1 VTSPISG
8 PTPTTSVTTG
18 TTGASSTA
26 GNQTLD
32 QNAFLKLLVA
42 QMKYQ
47 DPSKP
52 MDASQ
57 MMAQTATYTQIQKLS
72 DLVTAQQSAV
82 TAQKIQ
88 AASAMVGRSVRYT
101 TPDGHT
107 GTGVVA
113 SATLSG
119 SEPTLKVGN
128 TDVPLSSVTEVRSS
142 AG

>member
-1 VTSPISG
+1 MTTPVNGIYTTPSG
-8 PTPTTSVTTG
+8 GTPGKSTTG
-18 TTGASSTA
+18 
-26 GNQTLD
+26 NQNLD
-32 QNAFLKLLVA
+32 ENSFLKLLVA
-42 QMKYQ
+42 QLKYQ

-57 MMAQTATYTQIQKLS
+57 MMSQTATYTEIDKLTA
-72 DLVTAQQSAV
+72 LETAQQNLVS
-82 TAQKIQ
+82 AQKLQ
-88 AASAMVGRSVRYT
+88 AAADLVGRTVTYT
-101 TPDGHT
+101 TSDGHT

-142 AG
+142 NAG

>member
-1 VTSPISG
+1 MTTPISSNG
-8 PTPTTSVTTG
+8 SSSIY
-18 TTGASSTA
+18 TGASGGAPSTGGQA
-26 GNQTLD
+26 LD

-42 QMKYQ
+42 QLKYQ

-57 MMAQTATYTQIQKLS
+57 MMSQTATYTQIEKLT
-72 DLVTAQQSAV
+72 DLVTAQQSMV
-82 TAQKIQ
+82 TAQRVQ
-88 AASAMVGRSVRYT
+88 AASNMVGRTVTYT
-101 TPDGHT
+101 TSDGHT

-113 SATLSG
+113 SATLTG

-128 TDVPLSSVTEVRSS
+128 TDVPLSSVTEVRSN